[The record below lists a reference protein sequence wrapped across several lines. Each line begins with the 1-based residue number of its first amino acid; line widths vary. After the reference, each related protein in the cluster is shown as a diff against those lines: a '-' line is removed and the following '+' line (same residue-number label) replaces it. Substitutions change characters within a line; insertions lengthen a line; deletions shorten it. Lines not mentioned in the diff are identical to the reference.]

1 MSSGSS
7 GGQCHVDAR
16 VHQDLRSIGIRE
28 TKSLHGEIEQ
38 IPRRKI
44 LLANLNPFDTVGQ
57 ISGDVVDQRCTGRET
72 VTIGDVAAKHA
83 LSV

>member
-1 MSSGSS
+1 MSSGGS

-16 VHQDLRSIGIRE
+16 VYQDLRSVRVRKTE
-28 TKSLHGEIEQ
+28 SLPSQIEQ